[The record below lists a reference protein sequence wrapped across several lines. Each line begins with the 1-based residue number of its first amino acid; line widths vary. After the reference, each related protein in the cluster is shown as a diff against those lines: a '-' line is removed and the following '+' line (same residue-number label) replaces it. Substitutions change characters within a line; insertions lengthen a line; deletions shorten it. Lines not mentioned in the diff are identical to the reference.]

1 MTARTGSTRALPS
14 RGRKTAI
21 VLWAIAVIA
30 VAAAAAEIGL
40 RLLGANS
47 PVIDADMLLAHD
59 DPLLPFVLHPG
70 FRGSYSGG
78 YATIAADGYRIVP
91 LPASMVNADTL
102 PRLVL
107 LGDSVAFG
115 QGLDDDKT
123 IAAYMQSDAE
133 WGTANRVVDVAVP
146 SYTSWNEYA
155 ALRDLGKLSGVRT
168 LLLIYVANDLTMDND
183 HFKLRTNGHIYYLEN
198 DAFHKATRFLYD
210 RSRLFDVVSDRVK
223 RMISDAGRRGRPP
236 VGETDDG
243 TPIDAK
249 ALAYSMEAVAK
260 IRDIC
265 RSQNI
270 NFLVALYREGSFY
283 TRPKW
288 TAAYEAT
295 VSQQLAALG
304 IDHFVL
310 DEATAR
316 LDLDRYTVSWDDHR
330 HASPA
335 AARLIAAQ
343 IVAELRKRGF

>member
-1 MTARTGSTRALPS
+1 MTADTRSVGAPAS
-14 RGRKTAI
+14 RGKKT
-21 VLWAIAVIA
+21 VVAIAVLVI
-30 VAAAAAEIGL
+30 AAAAAEIGL

-47 PVIDADMLLAHD
+47 PVIDADMLLARD
-59 DPLLPFVLHPG
+59 DPLLPFVLRPG
-70 FRGSYSGG
+70 FQGSYSGG
-78 YATIAADGYRIVP
+78 HATIAADGYRIVP
-91 LPASMVNADTL
+91 LPADVASADTL
-102 PRLVL
+102 PRLIL

-123 IAAYMQSDAE
+123 IAAYMQRDAQ
-133 WGTANRVVDVAVP
+133 WGTANRVVDIAVP

-168 LLLIYVANDLTMDND
+168 LVLIYVANDLTTDND
-183 HFKLRTNGHIYYLEN
+183 HFKLRGANGHIYYLEN

-223 RMISDAGRRGRPP
+223 RFVADARQSGHPP
-236 VGETDDG
+236 AAEANDD
-243 TPIDAK
+243 TVIDTK
-249 ALAYSMEAVAK
+249 GLAYSMEAVAK

-270 NFLVALYREGSFY
+270 NFLIALYREGSFY

-288 TAAYEAT
+288 TAAYEAA

-304 IDHFVL
+304 IEHFVL
-310 DEATAR
+310 DQATAH

-335 AARLIAAQ
+335 AAELMAAQ
-343 IVAELRKRGF
+343 IIAELRKRGY